1 VFILLSVVI
10 FFCSS
15 SGSSA
20 AAPGSLRSN
29 AFQKSGRAGTN
40 LRVSGTFSHF
50 TIFAFAFAKKCV
62 HLNTMSEPL
71 TDRQQQVLDF
81 VQAYHRQHGVS
92 PSIRDIQAHF
102 GLASPFGVQRH
113 LDALTEKGALRRLDG
128 KARGLL
134 PQSQAEQEPDSY
146 ISVDTVSLGVR
157 PNAKL
162 FALRVRGDSM
172 IDANIVDR
180 DIVFLTPR
188 EPRPQ
193 DIVAALIDGEST
205 LKRYL
210 VQRGRPFLRA
220 ENPRYADLLPVNELV
235 IQGVMI
241 GLLRTQVN

>member
-1 VFILLSVVI
+1 
-10 FFCSS
+10 
-15 SGSSA
+15 
-20 AAPGSLRSN
+20 
-29 AFQKSGRAGTN
+29 
-40 LRVSGTFSHF
+40 
-50 TIFAFAFAKKCV
+50 
-62 HLNTMSEPL
+62 MSEAL

-81 VQAYHRQHGVS
+81 VQAYHRQHGVA

-134 PQSQAEQEPDSY
+134 PQSHPRRGALAEIPLFGTIPAGLPVDAEQEPDSY

-172 IDANIVDR
+172 INANIVDR

-210 VQRGRPFLRA
+210 LQRGRPFLRA
-220 ENPRYADLLPVNELV
+220 ENPRYADLLPANELI

-241 GLLRTQVN
+241 GLLRTHVN